1 MAKCNRV
8 PRTPWETRAQLG
20 AAGCCWGSLPAMPG
34 LTKPG
39 LAEGESARRG
49 ATIKDGNLLIQ
60 ALPALQRESG
70 TVFFTT
76 S

>member
-1 MAKCNRV
+1 MGDPCPN
-8 PRTPWETRAQLG
+8 E
-20 AAGCCWGSLPAMPG
+20 CCWVLLGSLPAMPG